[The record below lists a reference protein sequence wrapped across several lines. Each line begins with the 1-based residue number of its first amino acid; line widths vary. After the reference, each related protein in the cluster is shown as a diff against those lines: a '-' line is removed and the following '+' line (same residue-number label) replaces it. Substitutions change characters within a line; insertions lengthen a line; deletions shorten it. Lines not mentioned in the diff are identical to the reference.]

1 MLLFRLPVVQNIV
14 HSDLKLENILVKS
27 SDIGEA
33 NEMKLNIKVADFTL
47 ALQKPGGS
55 ESMFQSICGTPI
67 YMAPEVISAYD
78 YSQQCDIWSIGV
90 IMYMLVKHMLS
101 RDHVLTKELKKE
113 WNNNLDI
120 GEECNIQGE
129 SSNPATTCQQDE
141 TSEAQE
147 SSTSNNGNIELGA
160 EIEMEN
166 GATNTPHQ
174 QNRYI
179 SVFTNPHA
187 FCRRPDVGPMLPHT
201 RRLKANPDLDVLT
214 VYTKD
219 SNEMVT
225 VYMGQGSVPYG
236 LKRG

>member
-1 MLLFRLPVVQNIV
+1 
-14 HSDLKLENILVKS
+14 
-27 SDIGEA
+27 
-33 NEMKLNIKVADFTL
+33 
-47 ALQKPGGS
+47 
-55 ESMFQSICGTPI
+55 MFHSICGTPI

-174 QNRYI
+174 QN
-179 SVFTNPHA
+179 SPLQ
-187 FCRRPDVGPMLPHT
+187 VGPVSPVSNSKWNQDCQEKENWTSPWCLPP
-201 RRLKANPDLDVLT
+201 RNWEIKA
-214 VYTKD
+214 Y
-219 SNEMVT
+219 
-225 VYMGQGSVPYG
+225 
-236 LKRG
+236 

>member
-1 MLLFRLPVVQNIV
+1 MASSSHFMALLYISFWNSNYHILSSHQGFGEGGHNNICFREFQDYNWTRGKFLDVV
-14 HSDLKLENILVKS
+14 
-27 SDIGEA
+27 
-33 NEMKLNIKVADFTL
+33 DFTL
-47 ALQKPGGS
+47 AVQKPGGS

-90 IMYMLVKHMLS
+90 IMYMLVKHKLS

-174 QNRYI
+174 QN
-179 SVFTNPHA
+179 SPLQ
-187 FCRRPDVGPMLPHT
+187 VGPVSPVSNSKWNQDCQEKENWTSPWYLPP
-201 RRLKANPDLDVLT
+201 RNWEIKAC
-214 VYTKD
+214 
-219 SNEMVT
+219 
-225 VYMGQGSVPYG
+225 
-236 LKRG
+236 